1 MDFAERYYGRIFL
14 SSICLLVFCSLL
26 GLQPGTTVSLG
37 VLVAGVVLLGLPHGA
52 LDPMVAKERFG
63 NRPGFSL
70 PLFYGLYATAAV
82 CYTIAWWKWPAFG
95 LTSFLAIA
103 AYHFG
108 SDWEGRGSLLSR
120 CAYGASIVTLPAL
133 SHPAQVTA
141 AYEALGFTFPQ
152 LLIQVSTVVAVSAGC
167 VAMASAAYRRC
178 RTDLIELLCIF
189 AGAIVLQPLLFFACY
204 FALLHSPRHLLQTA
218 RSVGITH
225 VASIA
230 RMTAPVLLATL
241 LLAAVFF
248 AFLQGRRVD
257 DRLLYVV
264 FVGLA
269 ALTIPHMTLE
279 ILAER
284 AGEKH
289 GLLTESPEA

>member
-14 SSICLLVFCSLL
+14 SATCLLVCCSLL

-37 VLVAGVVLLGLPHGA
+37 ILVASVVLLGLPHGA
-52 LDPMVAKERFG
+52 LDPMVAKGCFG

-82 CYTIAWWKWPAFG
+82 CYTLVWWKWPAFG
-95 LTSFLAIA
+95 LSTFLAIA

-108 SDWEGRGSLLSR
+108 SDWECRGSLLSR

-133 SHPAQVTA
+133 SHPAQVSA
-141 AYEALGFTFPQ
+141 VYEVLGSTSPQ
-152 LLIQVSTVVAVSAGC
+152 WLIQVSTVVAVCAGC
-167 VAMASAAYRRC
+167 IALASAAYRRC
-178 RTDLIELLCIF
+178 GTDLIELLCIL
-189 AGAIVLQPLLFFACY
+189 AGAVVLHPLLFFVCY

-218 RSVGITH
+218 RSVGITR
-225 VASIA
+225 VSAIA

-241 LLAAVFF
+241 LLAAVFL
-248 AFLQGRRVD
+248 AVLEGRRVD
-257 DRLLYVV
+257 NRILYVV

-269 ALTIPHMTLE
+269 GLTIPHMILE
-279 ILAER
+279 RLAER

-289 GLLTESPEA
+289 GFTS

>member
-14 SSICLLVFCSLL
+14 SATCLLVCCRLL

-37 VLVAGVVLLGLPHGA
+37 ILVAGVVLLGLPHGA

-63 NRPGFSL
+63 DRPGFSL
-70 PLFYGLYATAAV
+70 PLFYGLYAAAAV
-82 CYTIAWWKWPAFG
+82 CYTLAWWKWPAFG

-120 CAYGASIVTLPAL
+120 CAYGASIVTLPAF

-141 AYEALGFTFPQ
+141 VYGALGFTSPQ
-152 LLIQVSTVVAVSAGC
+152 LLIQVSTVIAITASGIAL
-167 VAMASAAYRRC
+167 ASAAYRRC
-178 RTDLIELLCIF
+178 GTDLIELLCIF
-189 AGAIVLQPLLFFACY
+189 AGAVAVQPLLFFVCY

-218 RSVGITH
+218 RSVGITD

-230 RMTAPVLLATL
+230 RITAPVLLATL
-241 LLAAVFF
+241 LLAAVFL
-248 AFLQGRRVD
+248 AVLQGKRVD
-257 DRLLYVV
+257 NRILYVV

-269 ALTIPHMTLE
+269 GLTIPHMILE
-279 ILAER
+279 RLAER

-289 GLLTESPEA
+289 GFTS